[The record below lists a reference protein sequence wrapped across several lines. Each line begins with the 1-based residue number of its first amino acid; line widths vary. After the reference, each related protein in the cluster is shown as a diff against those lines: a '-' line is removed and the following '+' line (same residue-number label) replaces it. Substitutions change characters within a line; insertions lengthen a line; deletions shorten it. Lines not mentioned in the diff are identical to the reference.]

1 MCERTKTGP
10 LAELL
15 SVWNL
20 DERDL
25 VLGAESDDELLVS
38 LLLAGLVEDTHV
50 CLATV
55 ESLGCLTET
64 TGKTIVHQGKLED
77 TLKGIKDGHLSL
89 WSLLSRDLDLILN
102 LDGWVLLFYVRLLF
116 GVSFRRYFRFFQC
129 RIARL
134 STRLIAHCCR

>member
-1 MCERTKTGP
+1 MLACDRKCARRDCAWLWVRTETGP

-25 VLGAESDDELLVS
+25 VLGAKGDDELLVS

-55 ESLGCLTET
+55 ESLGSLTET
-64 TGKTIVHQGKLED
+64 AGKTIVHQGKLEN
-77 TLKGIKDGHLSL
+77 TLESIQNGHLSL
-89 WSLLSRDLDLILN
+89 WCLLSRDLDLILN
-102 LDGWVLLFYVRLLF
+102 LDSWVFRFYVRL
-116 GVSFRRYFRFFQC
+116 
-129 RIARL
+129 
-134 STRLIAHCCR
+134 